1 MKWFIYYNEFIM
13 NYESD
18 LKKLKYDY
26 NYNYNIIIRLWIL
39 IQNKI
44 YIIVAKK

>member
-1 MKWFIYYNEFIM
+1 M

-26 NYNYNIIIRLWIL
+26 NYNDNIIIRLWIL

>member
-1 MKWFIYYNEFIM
+1 M